1 MRKEHGPPE
10 FQGGVH
16 LASWLGLLTA
26 AHSSND
32 ILAFDPRIL
41 PPAAGCAR
49 RTATFWSGPS
59 DGFPLDGLSNQSG
72 RRVAIA
78 SRPHDSRS
86 DSTSSRRAACCWLLW
101 EEYPAPA
108 RAFQLPFFL
117 LMHGCGSSQMVRAV
131 LYLFIDPPPLP
142 VVMHA
147 WIQLVDRLIEGWGA
161 GRRALGGGNGLGRR
175 RRVAVCTP
183 IQRATTTP
191 TYAGGAGQGCCG
203 WGVCGCRAIKGG
215 GIPRHPEG
223 VWLKG
228 IAPAGKRRLL
238 CAGQINQ
245 CSTIDRRHAVVR

>member
-1 MRKEHGPPE
+1 MSLALSFPAIHGAGKWIGIVKMRKEHGPPE

-101 EEYPAPA
+101 EEYPAP
-108 RAFQLPFFL
+108 RP
-117 LMHGCGSSQMVRAV
+117 G
-131 LYLFIDPPPLP
+131 LP
-142 VVMHA
+142 VALLFADA
-147 WIQLVDRLIEGWGA
+147 WVWIEPNGT
-161 GRRALGGGNGLGRR
+161 GRPLSFYRSAAPSRGDARMDPIGG
-175 RRVAVCTP
+175 
-183 IQRATTTP
+183 
-191 TYAGGAGQGCCG
+191 
-203 WGVCGCRAIKGG
+203 
-215 GIPRHPEG
+215 
-223 VWLKG
+223 
-228 IAPAGKRRLL
+228 
-238 CAGQINQ
+238 
-245 CSTIDRRHAVVR
+245 SID